1 MLTTPLDCMQVCL
14 TGFGAHVGQLLAHW
28 IPLWTVWTGRLL
40 LPTEE
45 LLSHGFELVRLY
57 SYLFLLLVLLLVG
70 LRSCLPS
77 FIRVWLEDPAD
88 GLVSLWNDP
97 VQLAAAA
104 SPTWEALRWMAAL
117 LNVCW
122 VGLSLSAFHCHDAQD
137 GALFHGR
144 GGGVRRVPAV
154 VLVVLS
160 SGLLVCMLAMLARM
174 GDEGAVS
181 GAEGEGE
188 GEGEGESSIWAASVT
203 TSDETSPDGISTREL
218 SASHGPYGPSGP
230 SLPSG
235 GAPLPP
241 YHSLPSGGAP
251 LPPYHSAHRAV
262 LLAALPAGIACALT
276 LAPRVWPA
284 LNTALDPSAWL
295 RGGRGGR
302 GAVLGGLGAAAVA
315 AAAVDGA
322 QDGARAVVG
331 DAQDGARAAPPG
343 LGLPARHRDAE
354 ELFAEARRELDGVA
368 DELQQR
374 GERRVE
380 LQQRGDHIRDELQQ
394 RGEQL
399 IRLLNEQSLRHDA
412 LHTAFTLR
420 VFAEAHRA
428 YFNR

>member
-1 MLTTPLDCMQVCL
+1 M
-14 TGFGAHVGQLLAHW
+14 
-28 IPLWTVWTGRLL
+28 LL
-40 LPTEE
+40 L
-45 LLSHGFELVRLY
+45 L
-57 SYLFLLLVLLLVG
+57 G

-77 FIRVWLEDPAD
+77 AIRVWLEDPSE
-88 GLVSLWNDP
+88 GLASLWNDP

-104 SPTWEALRWMAAL
+104 SPTWEALRWIAAL

-160 SGLLVCMLAMLARM
+160 SGVLVCMLAMLARM

-181 GAEGEGE
+181 GAEAEGEGE
-188 GEGEGESSIWAASVT
+188 GEGEGGSSIWATSVT
-203 TSDETSPDGISTREL
+203 TSDETSPDGIPTREL
-218 SASHGPYGPSGP
+218 RVSHGPYGPYGP
-230 SLPSG
+230 SR
-235 GAPLPP
+235 
-241 YHSLPSGGAP
+241 PSGGAP

-302 GAVLGGLGAAAVA
+302 GAVLGGRGAAAVA

-322 QDGARAVVG
+322 QDGARA
-331 DAQDGARAAPPG
+331 APPV
-343 LGLPARHRDAE
+343 LPARLRDEE
-354 ELFAEARRELDGVA
+354 ELFAEAQRELDGVA

-374 GERRVE
+374 A
-380 LQQRGDHIRDELQQ
+380 
-394 RGEQL
+394 EQL
-399 IRLLNEQSLRHDA
+399 TRLLNEQSLRHGA
-412 LHTAFTLR
+412 LHTAFTLH

>member
-1 MLTTPLDCMQVCL
+1 MQVCL

-57 SYLFLLLVLLLVG
+57 SYLFPTGMHVLTTAPSSSPQVRLYSYLFLLLVLLLLG

-188 GEGEGESSIWAASVT
+188 GEGGSSIWAASVT

-218 SASHGPYGPSGP
+218 SASHGPYGPYGP

-262 LLAALPAGIACALT
+262 LLAALPAGIVHMCT
-276 LAPRVWPA
+276 H
-284 LNTALDPSAWL
+284 
-295 RGGRGGR
+295 
-302 GAVLGGLGAAAVA
+302 
-315 AAAVDGA
+315 
-322 QDGARAVVG
+322 
-331 DAQDGARAAPPG
+331 ARAARVAGAQHGPRP
-343 LGLPARHRDAE
+343 
-354 ELFAEARRELDGVA
+354 FGVA
-368 DELQQR
+368 
-374 GERRVE
+374 
-380 LQQRGDHIRDELQQ
+380 
-394 RGEQL
+394 
-399 IRLLNEQSLRHDA
+399 A
-412 LHTAFTLR
+412 
-420 VFAEAHRA
+420 
-428 YFNR
+428 

>member
-14 TGFGAHVGQLLAHW
+14 TGFGAHVGQLLALW

-57 SYLFLLLVLLLVG
+57 SYLFPTGMHVLTTAPSSSPQVRLYSYLFLLLVLLLLG

-181 GAEGEGE
+181 GAEAEGAVSGAEGE
-188 GEGEGESSIWAASVT
+188 GEDEGAGGSSIWAASVT

-218 SASHGPYGPSGP
+218 SASHGP

-262 LLAALPAGIACALT
+262 LLAALPAGIACAIT

-295 RGGRGGR
+295 RGWRGGR
-302 GAVLGGLGAAAVA
+302 GAVLGGRAA
-315 AAAVDGA
+315 AAAVEEA
-322 QDGARAVVG
+322 VG
-331 DAQDGARAAPPG
+331 DAQDGARAAPPV
-343 LGLPARHRDAE
+343 LPDRHRDEE
-354 ELFAEARRELDGVA
+354 ELFAEAQRELDGVA
-368 DELQQR
+368 
-374 GERRVE
+374 
-380 LQQRGDHIRDELQQ
+380 DELQQ

>member
-14 TGFGAHVGQLLAHW
+14 TGFGAHVGQLLALW

-57 SYLFLLLVLLLVG
+57 SYLFPTGMHVLTTAPSSSPQVRLYSYLFLLLVLLLLG

-181 GAEGEGE
+181 GAEAEGEGE
-188 GEGEGESSIWAASVT
+188 GEGEGGSSIWAASVT
-203 TSDETSPDGISTREL
+203 TSDETSPNGISTREL
-218 SASHGPYGPSGP
+218 SASHGPYGP
-230 SLPSG
+230 
-235 GAPLPP
+235 
-241 YHSLPSGGAP
+241 SLPSGGAP

-262 LLAALPAGIACALT
+262 LLAALPAGIVHLCT
-276 LAPRVWPA
+276 H
-284 LNTALDPSAWL
+284 
-295 RGGRGGR
+295 
-302 GAVLGGLGAAAVA
+302 
-315 AAAVDGA
+315 
-322 QDGARAVVG
+322 
-331 DAQDGARAAPPG
+331 ARAARVAGAQHGPRP
-343 LGLPARHRDAE
+343 
-354 ELFAEARRELDGVA
+354 FGVA
-368 DELQQR
+368 
-374 GERRVE
+374 
-380 LQQRGDHIRDELQQ
+380 
-394 RGEQL
+394 
-399 IRLLNEQSLRHDA
+399 A
-412 LHTAFTLR
+412 
-420 VFAEAHRA
+420 
-428 YFNR
+428 

>member
-1 MLTTPLDCMQVCL
+1 MLSATCMLTTPLDCIQVCL
-14 TGFGAHVGQLLAHW
+14 TGFGAHVGQLLALW

-57 SYLFLLLVLLLVG
+57 SYLFPTGMHVLTTAPSSSPQVRLYSYLFLLLVLLLLG

-77 FIRVWLEDPAD
+77 FIRVWLEDPTD

-188 GEGEGESSIWAASVT
+188 GEGGSSIWAASVT

-218 SASHGPYGPSGP
+218 SASYGPYGPSGP
-230 SLPSG
+230 
-235 GAPLPP
+235 
-241 YHSLPSGGAP
+241 SLPSGGAP

-295 RGGRGGR
+295 RGWRGGR
-302 GAVLGGLGAAAVA
+302 GAVLGGRGAAAGVA

-331 DAQDGARAAPPG
+331 DAHDGARAAPPG
-343 LGLPARHRDAE
+343 LGLPARHRDEE

-368 DELQQR
+368 
-374 GERRVE
+374 
-380 LQQRGDHIRDELQQ
+380 DELQQ

>member
-57 SYLFLLLVLLLVG
+57 SYLVLLLVLLLLG

-188 GEGEGESSIWAASVT
+188 GGSSIWAASVT

-218 SASHGPYGPSGP
+218 SASHGPYGPYGP
-230 SLPSG
+230 
-235 GAPLPP
+235 
-241 YHSLPSGGAP
+241 SLPSGGAP

-302 GAVLGGLGAAAVA
+302 GAVLGGRGAAGVEAAAV
-315 AAAVDGA
+315 G
-322 QDGARAVVG
+322 G
-331 DAQDGARAAPPG
+331 AQDGARAAPPV
-343 LGLPARHRDAE
+343 LGLPDRHRDDE
-354 ELFAEARRELDGVA
+354 ELFAEAQRELDGMA
-368 DELQQR
+368 
-374 GERRVE
+374 
-380 LQQRGDHIRDELQQ
+380 DELQQ

-399 IRLLNEQSLRHDA
+399 IRLLSEQSLRHDA

-428 YFNR
+428 YFNRWVRLSATECD